1 MYKLIFLILIFPMSI
16 FAQDETLYLTA
27 DNILSTE
34 KSDFRCELNT
44 SKSREYAR
52 CYDCMN
58 ASGKVVKELNKNL
71 FVLKRLTDSQSIPYF
86 KLDDK
91 NAHYLIGD
99 LKDGKPWNGFF
110 KQPGGV
116 MEFKIYAFYKDGIQV
131 YQIYHDNFKDI
142 LNEKD
147 SGPYSVLQEKNTYRD
162 GKLFNG
168 MELVDDRNSD
178 SGMGA
183 TRFVKDGKTAHV
195 LLGLFAMNYAE
206 LIDVRETSEGYVI
219 ESMGRGGVRINYT
232 LKGRTFDFFDDQKK
246 SVFRMDYAQMPFDQ
260 AKQLD
265 QTKPI
270 TYFGKNDQLFV
281 EQLNH
286 APKDDKEMSGKYT
299 KIVFRMVQQLYVKAP
314 LDSLS
319 LIGMVSEKAT
329 AASGVPLGYFAKSE
343 GKAYG
348 VLFSKGE
355 SKGKYNVDY
364 YENGKISPKSAFKIR
379 NKSLK
384 EIEVVLKGI
393 D

>member
-1 MYKLIFLILIFPMSI
+1 MSL
-16 FAQDETLYLTA
+16 FAQDETLYLSV
-27 DNILSTE
+27 DNKLSTE
-34 KSDFRCELNT
+34 KSDLQCNLNT
-44 SKSREYAR
+44 EKSREYAK
-52 CYDCMN
+52 CYDCIN
-58 ASGKVVKELNKNL
+58 TSGKVVKELNKNI
-71 FVLKRLTDSQSIPYF
+71 FILKSLTDSHSIPYF

-147 SGPYSVLQEKNTYRD
+147 SGPYSILQEKNTYQD

-168 MELVDDRNSD
+168 MELVNDQNSD
-178 SGMGA
+178 RGMGA
-183 TRFVKDGKTAHV
+183 MRFVKDGKTAHV
-195 LLGLFAMNYAE
+195 LLGLFAVNYAE
-206 LIDVRETSEGYVI
+206 LIDVRETIEGYVV

-232 LKGRTFDFFDDQKK
+232 PKGRTLDFFDDQKK
-246 SVFRMDYAQMPFDQ
+246 SIFRLDYVQMPFDQ
-260 AKQLD
+260 AKLLNQS
-265 QTKPI
+265 QPI
-270 TYFGKNDQLFV
+270 TYFAKNDQLFV
-281 EQLNH
+281 EQMSN
-286 APKDDKEMSGKYT
+286 APKDDKDMSGKYT

-319 LIGMVSEKAT
+319 LIGIISEKVS

-355 SKGKYNVDY
+355 SEGKYHVDY